1 MATRIAVRF
10 PTRTMFAAL
19 LAVGLVGCSTGGHYD
34 GPIDSEGEQTLLV
47 FGQKPT
53 WGLED
58 MVRRSDA
65 VVIGELTRDLGD
77 KKQPG
82 DDPASPRFFF
92 TFKDYELTVER
103 AVYPGPDFPERIAV
117 LLEEGV
123 ASADGSSKAY
133 RGENAEFRLN
143 EQMLLFL
150 ENLAGPEFADGA
162 GRPVPKGFTEKTYYQ
177 AILAG
182 TYGKLA
188 AEGNKWRDSISGE
201 AFTIGEL
208 EGVIRKQKTGSD

>member
-10 PTRTMFAAL
+10 PTRATLVAL
-19 LAVGLVGCSTGGHYD
+19 LAVGLVGCSAGGHYD
-34 GPIDSEGEQTLLV
+34 GQIDSEGERTRLI
-47 FGQKPT
+47 FSQKPT

-92 TFKDYELTVER
+92 AFKDYELTIER

-123 ASADGSSKAY
+123 VSADGSSKAY
-133 RGENAEFRLN
+133 RDENAEFNRN

-150 ENLAGPEFADGA
+150 ENLAGPQFADGA
-162 GRPVPKGFTEKTYYQ
+162 GRPVPKGFTEKAYYQ

-188 AEGNKWRDSISGE
+188 ADGNKWRDSISGE
-201 AFTIGEL
+201 AFTVGEL
-208 EGVIRKQKTGSD
+208 EGVIRKQKAGSD